1 MEPDAKPI
9 IVLIHGAFADASG
22 WSEVIQR
29 LSALGYPAY
38 APANPLRGV
47 ISDGDYVRTF
57 LSTIQGPVVLV
68 GHSYGGSVITNASA
82 GAPNV
87 RALVY
92 IAAYAPDEGE
102 TLAAAGALDGA
113 SNDLAGHLV
122 VRPYPGM
129 PDGDGDAYIN
139 PEFFHEQFC
148 ADLPDALAAV
158 MAVSQ
163 RPVTLSCLGT
173 PSGPAG
179 WKTLPSWYMVAS
191 NDNAIPPVAERAMAA
206 RASAHTVEISSSHVA
221 FISPPAGDHRSHTG
235 RRTGQLTPP
244 PGRNSPVRVPLRS
257 RAAPSSADPVVSE
270 VRAEDRGKPD

>member
-1 MEPDAKPI
+1 MAPDTKPT
-9 IVLIHGAFADASG
+9 IVLVHGAFADASG

-29 LSALGYPAY
+29 LSAEGYNSY

-47 ISDGDYVRTF
+47 ITDGDSVRTF
-57 LSTIQGPVVLV
+57 LGTIEGPVVLV
-68 GHSYGGSVITNASA
+68 GHSYGGSVITNASV
-82 GAPNV
+82 GAPDV

-113 SNDLAGHLV
+113 SNDLAVHLV
-122 VRPYPGM
+122 VRPYPGA
-129 PDGDGDAYIN
+129 PEGDGDAYIN
-139 PEFFHEQFC
+139 PEFFHQQFC
-148 ADLPDALAAV
+148 ADLPDDLAAV

-206 RASAHTVEISSSHVA
+206 RAGATTVEIASSHVA
-221 FISPPAGDHRSHTG
+221 FISHPKETVD
-235 RRTGQLTPP
+235 LI
-244 PGRNSPVRVPLRS
+244 L
-257 RAAPSSADPVVSE
+257 AAVQGTS
-270 VRAEDRGKPD
+270 

>member
-1 MEPDAKPI
+1 MPGGPGDQETPRA
-9 IVLIHGAFADASG
+9 
-22 WSEVIQR
+22 
-29 LSALGYPAY
+29 GYRQGRP
-38 APANPLRGV
+38 
-47 ISDGDYVRTF
+47 
-57 LSTIQGPVVLV
+57 GPVGEGDRLGDAAPGQPGTQLVRLNRFEQARRPAGGLRPGCAAFHHRNRPASHRAMQRGAQTQRTGPDHHDIGVL
-68 GHSYGGSVITNASA
+68 
-82 GAPNV
+82 
-87 RALVY
+87 
-92 IAAYAPDEGE
+92 
-102 TLAAAGALDGA
+102 
-113 SNDLAGHLV
+113 

-191 NDNAIPPVAERAMAA
+191 NDNAIPPVAGAGDGSPGRC
-206 RASAHTVEISSSHVA
+206 AHGRDQQLPRCLHQ
-221 FISPPAGDHRSHTG
+221 PPAGNHRSHTG

-244 PGRNSPVRVPLRS
+244 PGQQTVL
-257 RAAPSSADPVVSE
+257 SAFT
-270 VRAEDRGKPD
+270 

>member
-1 MEPDAKPI
+1 MEPDAKPA

-29 LSALGYPAY
+29 LSALGYRAY

-57 LSTIQGPVVLV
+57 LSTIQGPVVLA
-68 GHSYGGSVITNASA
+68 GHSYGGSVITNASV
-82 GAPNV
+82 GAPDV

-92 IAAYAPDEGE
+92 IAAYAPEEGE

-113 SNDLAGHLV
+113 SNDLAGHLL

-206 RASAHTVEISSSHVA
+206 RAGAHTVEISSSHVA
-221 FISPPAGDHRSHTG
+221 FISHPQETTD
-235 RRTGQLTPP
+235 LI
-244 PGRNSPVRVPLRS
+244 L
-257 RAAPSSADPVVSE
+257 AAVQGS
-270 VRAEDRGKPD
+270 

>member
-1 MEPDAKPI
+1 MVWTDPGSLSTAS
-9 IVLIHGAFADASG
+9 VARTHGGGNIPPPAPGRAPVPTAQPPEQQWAHLATNDPSSRTLSCR
-22 WSEVIQR
+22 SEVIQR
-29 LSALGYPAY
+29 LSALGYSAY

-47 ISDGDYVRTF
+47 ISDGDYA
-57 LSTIQGPVVLV
+57 
-68 GHSYGGSVITNASA
+68 SV

-92 IAAYAPDEGE
+92 IAAFAPDEGE
-102 TLAAAGALDGA
+102 TLLAAGALDGA
-113 SNDLAGHLV
+113 SNDLPRHLI

-163 RPVTLSCLGT
+163 RPVALSCLGV

-179 WKTLPSWYMVAS
+179 WKTLPSWYMAT
-191 NDNAIPPVAERAMAA
+191 RAG
-206 RASAHTVEISSSHVA
+206 AHTVEISSSHVA
-221 FISPPAGDHRSHTG
+221 FISHPQETTD
-235 RRTGQLTPP
+235 LI
-244 PGRNSPVRVPLRS
+244 L
-257 RAAPSSADPVVSE
+257 AAVQGS
-270 VRAEDRGKPD
+270 